1 MRASRDGRPEE
12 IASQIAGRKV
22 NTGVR
27 HGDVLEKY
35 ALTVRPSHQGAVTH
49 PGAVSWLRDES

>member
-1 MRASRDGRPEE
+1 MVVQASRDGRPGE

-27 HGDVLEKY
+27 HGGVLEKY
-35 ALTVRPSHQGAVTH
+35 ALTVRPSH
-49 PGAVSWLRDES
+49 